1 MVALKL
7 LILILEK
14 IYGSLLECRAALC
27 WSILDVMLLSIS
39 GEGCWDSV
47 DGTEM
52 RRSTGMLEATKTV
65 RKILDKL

>member
-1 MVALKL
+1 M
-7 LILILEK
+7 LEHP
-14 IYGSLLECRAALC
+14 G
-27 WSILDVMLLSIS
+27 VMLLSIS

>member
-14 IYGSLLECRAALC
+14 IYDSLLECRAGLC
-27 WSILDVMLLSIS
+27 WSILDVILVRVSD
-39 GEGCWDSV
+39 EGCWDSV
-47 DGTEM
+47 DGTEV
-52 RRSTGMLEATKTV
+52 RRATGMLQATRTV